1 MTVMPLACPSLRL
14 WGRFDGMRHTLC
26 CQMVGSKPMVSAGI
40 GHIARTSAS
49 FSASNAATV
58 SISLQTTQVQ
68 TKTH

>member
-1 MTVMPLACPSLRL
+1 
-14 WGRFDGMRHTLC
+14 
-26 CQMVGSKPMVSAGI
+26 MVSAGI